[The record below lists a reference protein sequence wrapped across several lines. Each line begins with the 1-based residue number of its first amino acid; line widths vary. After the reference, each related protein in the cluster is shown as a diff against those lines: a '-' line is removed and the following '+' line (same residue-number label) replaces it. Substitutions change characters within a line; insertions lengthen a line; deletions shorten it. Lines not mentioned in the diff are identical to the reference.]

1 MNYFRFVDAFT
12 FLAIVFIGVSF
23 AANESFDQTNGVL
36 AVDYAGYLS
45 KHDLVFNSPIT
56 DSGSGLTVGN
66 GRVGA
71 MVWNSKGISMQV
83 TGVDASEQTCFSEGW
98 VNLSTSPRM
107 DSGYATF
114 QQTLSLYDGY
124 ITTRYDTNR
133 TVTIMGSPNSE
144 VLGIHVADSRTN
156 LKSITFQLNM
166 WDPNA
171 QVTSQGT
178 WNSMMSDLPD
188 MTTWRTVT
196 SFANATTAG
205 ISRGQTDANKF
216 GYTLAAAVEGA
227 NYTTQAVDSRTVRIT
242 ITPTPSYT
250 IWIACASRLNAP
262 GNNSVTQAGNL
273 LTAITTAGYSATLA
287 AYTNWWHAFWA
298 KSFVQ
303 YQGSDDANGYLE
315 NMYYLANYVIASGAY
330 GNYPF
335 HFINGVYRSNADLG
349 IVWSGGYWYWDD
361 RNVYHSMLA
370 SNHIDV
376 IDGEDRLYS
385 RNLAA
390 LTAYT
395 MTRFGING
403 AWTPETMGFDG
414 NARWTT
420 SSTYTDNIYSTGQE
434 EAMYMYLR
442 FEYTNDST
450 FLKDTAYPYMREAAM
465 FYAAKLSLDPALHQ
479 YYMASSNDH
488 ETYWNVKNAITDL
501 SAVRA
506 LFPAAIRVAKALNAD
521 PDLQMRWQ
529 NVLDSLVPYKTQ
541 VTNGVSVY
549 SLYDPPAV
557 TSMNVENVGCEMIW
571 PYSMTG
577 IGKPDYQ
584 IALNTFNNRPFQ
596 YGASIM
602 PDAAQAA
609 RLGLGDNAYNGI
621 KTSLIKSQSHPNG
634 LGGFFDWMGLHAVYI
649 NESILQ
655 SYDDTIRVFAA
666 LPSDAGF
673 VSKFTLLAKG
683 AFLVSSE
690 KEAGEIK
697 YIGIKS
703 LTGTKAAVYNPWSGQ
718 AIQARRTSDNSI
730 VASGSGATLSFPTSP
745 NGVYVVERTAKPL
758 SSYTFAQL
766 TDTPNGSQKTMSYN
780 GQTLTLG
787 QGQGK
792 PVVAAKPFAEPVAA
806 ASVIRIGK
814 TADGRIFLQNRA
826 GERTLRVEIYDL
838 SGRLLKELVTGRQS
852 IDLRKDLGILDGAY
866 IVRVGQVKGGSQ

>member
-1 MNYFRFVDAFT
+1 MKHFCYVNVFA
-12 FLAIVFIGVSF
+12 LAAILCASVSF
-23 AANESFDQTNGVL
+23 AATHSFDQTNGVL
-36 AVDYAGYLS
+36 AVDYAAYLS
-45 KHDLVFNSPIT
+45 KHNVVFNTPIT
-56 DSGSGLTVGN
+56 SPASGLTIGN

-71 MVWNSKGISMQV
+71 MVWNTNGITMQV
-83 TGVDASEQTCFSEGW
+83 TGVDCSPQTIFSEGW
-98 VNLSTSPRM
+98 LNLATSPRM
-107 DSGYATF
+107 DSGYTTF
-114 QQTLSLYDGY
+114 QQTLQLYDGL

-144 VLGIHVADSRTN
+144 LLGIHVQDSRPN

-166 WDPNA
+166 WDPNS

-196 SFANATTAG
+196 SFANATAAG
-205 ISRGQTDANKF
+205 INRGQTDVNNF

-227 NYTTQAVDSRTVRIT
+227 NYTTQAVDTRTVKIT
-242 ITPTPSYT
+242 ITPTSSYT

-262 GNNSVTQAGNL
+262 SHNSVTQAGNL
-273 LTAITTAGYSATLA
+273 LTAITTAGYAATLA

-303 YQGSDDANGYLE
+303 YMGSDDAGGYLE
-315 NMYYLANYVIASGAY
+315 NMYYLANYVIAAGAY

-335 HFINGVYRSNADLG
+335 HFINGVYRSNAD
-349 IVWSGGYWYWDD
+349 ISVVWSGGYWYWDD

-370 SNHIDV
+370 SNHVDV

-390 LTAYT
+390 TTTYT
-395 MTRFGING
+395 KTRFNIDGN
-403 AWTPETMGFDG
+403 WTPETMGFDG

-442 FEYTNDST
+442 FKYTNDST
-450 FLKDTAYPYMREAAM
+450 FLKDTAYPYMRGAAM
-465 FYAAKLSLDPALHQ
+465 FYAAKLSLDPTLHQ

-506 LFPAAIRVAKALNAD
+506 LFPAAIQVAKTLNVD
-521 PDLQMRWQ
+521 PDLQVRWK

-541 VTNGVSVY
+541 VTNGVTVY
-549 SLYDPPAV
+549 TLYDPPTI

-571 PYSMTG
+571 PYSLTG

-584 IALNTFNNRPFQ
+584 TALNTFNNRPFQ

-621 KTSLIKSQSHPNG
+621 KTYLKSQSTPNG

-683 AFLVSSE
+683 GFLVSSE
-690 KEAGEIK
+690 KESGEIK
-697 YIGIKS
+697 YVGIKS
-703 LTGTKAAVYNPWSGQ
+703 LYGNPAAVINPWGTQ
-718 AIQARRTSDNSI
+718 QVQVRKTSDNSVI
-730 VASGSGATLSFPTSP
+730 LTTSNAVFSFTTVAA
-745 NGVYVVERTAKPL
+745 GVYVVERTAKNL

-766 TDTPNGSQKTMSYN
+766 TGTGNYSVKTFGGKS
-780 GQTLTLG
+780 LG
-787 QGQGK
+787 AGQGK
-792 PVVAAKPFAEPVAA
+792 APPVSAKPSPLSTIAPVVSRTMRVAGD
-806 ASVIRIGK
+806 RFEIGK
-814 TADGRIFLQNRA
+814 FGVKNQYVLT
-826 GERTLRVEIYDL
+826 VYSL
-838 SGRLLKELVTGRQS
+838 SGKRIRDVIVNKDIV
-852 IDLRKDLGILDGAY
+852 DMRKDVGVSSGVY
-866 IVRVGQVKGGSQ
+866 IVRVRPVAGEK